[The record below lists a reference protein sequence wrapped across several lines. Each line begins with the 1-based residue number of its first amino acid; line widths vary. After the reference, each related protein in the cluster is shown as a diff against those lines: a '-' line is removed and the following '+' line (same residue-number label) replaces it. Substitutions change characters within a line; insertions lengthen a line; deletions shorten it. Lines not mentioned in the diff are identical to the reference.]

1 MALSGKALV
10 AQGGGP
16 TAVINQT
23 MVGIVLEARKFPEI
37 TKIYGALHGV
47 EGIIS
52 EDFLDLTQ
60 ETSHNLEEVALTP
73 ASALLTTRVKPDKKY
88 CQEIF
93 KVLQAHDI
101 RYFFYIGGNDSAD
114 TVNIVS
120 QEAEAANYELRA
132 IHVPKT
138 IDNDLVLNDHTPGF
152 GSAARFIVQ
161 AFTGINLD
169 VRALNGV
176 YIGVVMGRHSGFLTA
191 ASAIAK
197 KYPEDGPHLIY
208 LPERAFNMNTFLQ
221 DVKTI
226 NDRYGFCIVAV
237 SEGIADAKGVPMIT
251 NLLKTVEC
259 DPHGNVSMSGT
270 GALGDLLADTIRE
283 QLKIKRVRSDTFGY
297 LQRSFLGCVSDV
309 DQAEAREV
317 GERAVQIAVWNDVD
331 GSITIQRTGY
341 YSVDYVLA
349 PLKDVAGR
357 TKCMPDEFI
366 NVDGNHVTDAFKFY
380 VRPLLGSGLQPIA
393 RLRAPRVP
401 KTLKVE

>member
-37 TKIYGALHGV
+37 SKIYGALHGV
-47 EGIIS
+47 EGILN

-60 ETSHNLEEVALTP
+60 ETTHNLEQVALTP
-73 ASALLTTRVKPDKKY
+73 ASALLSTRVKPDEEY
-88 CQEIF
+88 CRKIF

-114 TVNIVS
+114 TVRIVS
-120 QEAEAANYELRA
+120 EEAQKADYEMRA

-138 IDNDLVLNDHTPGF
+138 IDNDLVYNDHTPGY

-169 VRALNGV
+169 VRSLNGV
-176 YIGVVMGRHSGFLTA
+176 YLGIVMGRHAGFLTA

-208 LPERAFNMNTFLQ
+208 LPERPFVMETFLH
-221 DVKTI
+221 DVKKI
-226 NDRYGFCIVAV
+226 NDQYGFCIVAV
-237 SEGIADAKGVPMIT
+237 SEGIQDVNGVPMIA
-251 NLLKTVEC
+251 NLMKNVER
-259 DPHGNVSMSGT
+259 DPHGNISMSGT
-270 GALGDLLADTIRE
+270 GALGDLLADTIKE
-283 QLKIKRVRSDTFGY
+283 KLKIKRVRSDTFGY

-317 GERAVQIAVWNDVD
+317 GERAVQLAVWNDED
-331 GSITIQRTGY
+331 GSVTIQRTGY
-341 YSVDYVLA
+341 YSVDYKLM
-349 PLKDVAGR
+349 PLTEIAGR
-357 TKCMPDEFI
+357 TQCVPDEFI
-366 NVDGNHVTDAFKFY
+366 NAAGNNVTDAFKFY

-401 KTLKVE
+401 KTIKKN

>member
-16 TAVINQT
+16 TAVINQS

-37 TKIYGALHGV
+37 SKIYGALHGV
-47 EGIIS
+47 EGILS

-60 ETSHNLEEVALTP
+60 ETTHNLEQVALTP
-73 ASALLTTRVKPDKKY
+73 ASALLSTRVKPDEEY
-88 CQEIF
+88 CRKIF

-114 TVNIVS
+114 TVRIVS
-120 QEAEAANYELRA
+120 EEARKANYAMRA
-132 IHVPKT
+132 ILVPKT
-138 IDNDLVLNDHTPGF
+138 IDNDLVHNDHTPGY

-169 VRALNGV
+169 VRSLNGV
-176 YIGVVMGRHSGFLTA
+176 YLGIVMGRHSGFLTA
-191 ASAIAK
+191 ASSIAK

-208 LPERAFNMNTFLQ
+208 LPERPFVMETFLHNI
-221 DVKTI
+221 KTV
-226 NDRYGFCIVAV
+226 NDKNGFCIAAI
-237 SEGIADAKGVPMIT
+237 SEGIQDVNGVPVIA
-251 NLLKTVEC
+251 NLMKNVER
-259 DPHGNVSMSGT
+259 DPHGNISMSGT
-270 GALGDLLADTIRE
+270 GALGDLLADTIKE
-283 QLKIKRVRSDTFGY
+283 KLDIKRVRSDTFGY

-317 GERAVQIAVWNDVD
+317 GERAVQLAVWNDED
-331 GSITIQRTGY
+331 GSVTIQRTGY
-341 YSVDYVLA
+341 YSVDYKLM
-349 PLKDVAGR
+349 PLSEIAGQ
-357 TKCMPDEFI
+357 TQCVPDEFI
-366 NVDGNHVTDAFKFY
+366 NPAGNYVTDAFKFY

-401 KTLKVE
+401 KTIKK